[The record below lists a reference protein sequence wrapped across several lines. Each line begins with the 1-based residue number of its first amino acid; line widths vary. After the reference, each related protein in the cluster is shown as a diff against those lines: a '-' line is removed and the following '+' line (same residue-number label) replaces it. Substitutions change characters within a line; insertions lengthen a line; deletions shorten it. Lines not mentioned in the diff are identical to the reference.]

1 MKQVTYNIGI
11 AVMLLIFTT
20 SAIDA
25 QTIFEEQIPVKIQRL
40 KQKDDSVHL
49 VMDFN
54 LSSLKISTDRYL
66 VLTPVLIGQGGKE
79 LRLPNIVINGKQ
91 RHKAF
96 LREVALNRWEKEVTK
111 NHYAVMELN
120 RETRKVFRYRQ
131 NTGYESWMRDAHL
144 EVITDLCAC
153 SGHSQQLES
162 EKVAN
167 RIVMEDAK
175 AYKALA
181 NVAYIR
187 PEVEA
192 VKSRSESNDVFLD
205 FPVGRAEIIT
215 AYGNN
220 PRELAKIEGIISEI
234 RGDANLQVTGVQI
247 AGYASPEGDVAFNDR
262 LSRGRAEALRHYLS
276 MRSGIAPQLLRVGH
290 GGEDWE
296 GLARLVQNSPIEQKN
311 EIISIIRYGSPYD
324 RKQRLQSLG
333 GGYIYRRL
341 LNELYPQL
349 RRVVARI
356 DYNAR
361 GFNVDEAKRIIKTHP
376 QQLSLNEM
384 FLVANTYPEG
394 SKEFMNVFE
403 TAARVFP
410 DDPIANLNAA
420 ASALLSSD
428 EARAE
433 QYLEKAKKNTPEY
446 FNNLG
451 VLNMIR
457 GNNARAKNLFQRAA
471 EGNLDAA
478 QRNLEE
484 LKRKEDAD
492 KRLTN

>member
-1 MKQVTYNIGI
+1 MV
-11 AVMLLIFTT
+11 VMLLILTA

-40 KQKDDSVHL
+40 RQKDDSVHL
-49 VMDFN
+49 VMDFD
-54 LSSLKISTDRYL
+54 LKELKISTDRYL
-66 VLTPVLIGQGGKE
+66 VLTPVLIGGQGKE
-79 LRLPNIVINGKQ
+79 LQLPNIVVNGKQ

-96 LREVALNRWEKEVTK
+96 VREVALNGWEKEIAKAHYTVLELGKETK
-111 NHYAVMELN
+111 
-120 RETRKVFRYRQ
+120 KVFRYRY
-131 NTGYESWMRDAHL
+131 NTGYESWMRDARL
-144 EVITDLCAC
+144 EVMTDLCGC
-153 SGHSQQLES
+153 GGHVQQLGS

-175 AYKALA
+175 AYRALA

-187 PEVEA
+187 PDVEA
-192 VKSRSESNDVFLD
+192 VKARSESNDVFLD
-205 FPVGRAEIIT
+205 FPVARAEINPGF
-215 AYGNN
+215 GNN
-220 PRELAKIEGIISEI
+220 PRELAKIEAIIRDI
-234 RGDANLQVTGVQI
+234 RGDANVQVTGVQI
-247 AGYASPEGDVAFNDR
+247 VGYASPEGDTGFNNR
-262 LSRGRAEALRHYLS
+262 LSSGRAEALRHYLS
-276 MRSGIAPQLLRVGH
+276 SRSGISPQLLRVGH

-296 GLARLVQNSPIEQKN
+296 GLARLVQNFYIEPKN
-311 EIISIIRYGSPYD
+311 EILSIIRYGSPYD

-333 GGYIYRRL
+333 GGYVYRRL

-361 GFNVDEAKRIIKTHP
+361 GFNVEEAKQIIKTRP

-394 SKEFMNVFE
+394 SKEFMDVFE
-403 TAARVFP
+403 TAARIFP
-410 DDPIANLNAA
+410 DDPVANLNAA

-428 EARAE
+428 AARAE
-433 QYLEKAKKNTPEY
+433 RYLEKAKKNTPEY

-451 VLNMIR
+451 VLSMIR

-471 EGNLDAA
+471 EGNLEAA
-478 QRNLEE
+478 QKNLEE
-484 LKRKEDAD
+484 LKRKEEAD
-492 KRLTN
+492 SRLKN